1 MPLNKKPRK
10 RPKFYADEN
19 VFPESISFL
28 RSKKVN
34 ILHFVKDLK
43 LSGRD
48 DIFHWERAKQDQR
61 ILLTLDRDF
70 LNNRLFPLRQT
81 WGTIVI
87 VVPPPV
93 TNSRVNLLLVKLLP
107 IFRLN
112 GREFFRK
119 KKFIVSADKLI
130 AWETDSS
137 GKLTSNNI
145 EW

>member
-1 MPLNKKPRK
+1 MPLNKKPHK

-19 VFPESISFL
+19 VFPESVSFL

-34 ILHFVKDLK
+34 ILHSVKDLK

-48 DIFHWERAKQDQR
+48 DIFHWERVKQNR
-61 ILLTLDRDF
+61 WILVTLDRDF

-87 VVPPPV
+87 MVPPPV
-93 TNSRVNLLLVKLLP
+93 TSSRVNSLLVKLLP
-107 IFRLN
+107 ILRLN
-112 GREFFRK
+112 GREFFK
-119 KKFIVSADKLI
+119 KKKVIVSADKLI
-130 AWETDSS
+130 VWETDSS
-137 GKLTSNNI
+137 GKVISNNI